1 MTDLPNNRWLAET
14 GGTRGPEYA
23 QRFAA
28 LAASGEHVHGEADF
42 CDRLLAPGSRVVDG
56 GCGTGRVGTEL
67 ARRGHH
73 VVGVDVDASMLA
85 EARRAAPDL
94 TWVESDLLD
103 LGPADVGAPADL
115 VVLAG
120 NVVVYLA
127 PGTEAAL
134 PPHLAGWLA
143 PGGLLVAGFAADRH
157 VSPRDWDGLVR
168 GGRPR
173 ARREPRRLGRL
184 AARRGRRRVP
194 RQRPPQEILTTM
206 SRTRRRLRSTG
217 ERRHRR
223 P

>member
-1 MTDLPNNRWLAET
+1 MSHVSDDAPSNRWLVET

-28 LAASGEHVHGEADF
+28 LAASGQDVHGEADF

-85 EARRAAPDL
+85 EARRAAPAL
-94 TWVESDLLD
+94 TWIEADLLD
-103 LGPADVGAPADL
+103 LGPDDVGGPVDL

-120 NVVVYLA
+120 NVVVYLT

-134 PPHLAGWLA
+134 PPHLADWLA

-157 VSPRDWDGLVR
+157 VSPRDWDGWCAGAGLEHVASHAGWDGSPLEEGADADYLVSVHR
-168 GGRPR
+168 K
-173 ARREPRRLGRL
+173 
-184 AARRGRRRVP
+184 
-194 RQRPPQEILTTM
+194 
-206 SRTRRRLRSTG
+206 RS
-217 ERRHRR
+217 
-223 P
+223 